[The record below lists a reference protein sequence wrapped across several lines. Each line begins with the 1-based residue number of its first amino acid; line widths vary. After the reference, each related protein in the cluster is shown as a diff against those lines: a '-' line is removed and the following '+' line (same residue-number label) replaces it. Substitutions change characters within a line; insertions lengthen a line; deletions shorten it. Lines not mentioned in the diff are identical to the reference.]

1 MSVPTD
7 LRVLCRRLAST
18 PADDLPRFCPVLV
31 SHVLRCGE
39 PLSAAQE
46 AKGKDKTSE
55 APVLVHRLKTH
66 ITTLL
71 TGKSPAGR
79 FAAVCLIKAVIDV
92 GGWETLKAS
101 DPWIRGL
108 ISVLQKPDP
117 LASKEL
123 CIVTLTRIYM
133 LLQDYPT
140 LVREMATPTLPSFIT
155 ACLQLVKPPASG
167 KPLRISAAVAE
178 TIASALSKLIVLYPT
193 TMRPF
198 RAQIIAIFS
207 AYVAPTCSDPLVAP
221 QTLKESARR
230 LLILLHCTAPK
241 DGSGEDWIRAMR
253 LSVKSC
259 HATADQVFRAVHE
272 SWESSTG
279 YISQPVRTDL
289 EPCGGGVSADE
300 FPSWTGLQA
309 GAERLVGLLEFLAEH
324 FRTPTKSAV
333 AVSLGEL
340 LDLTSRITL
349 ITPPGS
355 DDAVEL
361 NASIGRDEKAE
372 LWSVLRDIH
381 AAVMRLHAAIVQRLG
396 DGALPLAT
404 DILDQI
410 ARIFKSSRNVRSV
423 REATYTLAKEV
434 LLLSGPMLPR
444 LTVDS
449 AAPVIQSCC
458 QDLLRAAGHSE
469 DKPQVAAPASAPT
482 STTSSNSNSNGSKKG
497 SNGRPHPQQNVTG
510 NADAFLG
517 PPSGT
522 TNPTATPS
530 PFSTSSS
537 PDHGD
542 ATAAAAAALLP
553 LLLSHLPQRHLS
565 PEARGLVDRTAI
577 LAGSRPAMLA
587 SCLHPYKDSRG
598 RHYASILPFLVG
610 QFPRDQA
617 VEVLRTNLLR
627 AGAGATAS
635 NATPYATAGAWADD
649 NDDNDMHDEDEDAAA
664 AAAAGKPDDASMANG
679 DGEDAAEKETAATA
693 AEATP
698 KTSGFGGWA
707 PSTDAAAVAAAGIDA
722 NGNGNADMDVD
733 SAIIA
738 PLSPLKR
745 KSDGAGRLGT
755 AAKKQQRAKPA
766 PTAEAEDDGSGSDN
780 DDGSESSSVQID
792 MTIDDD
798 DEEEEEEEEEE
809 GGEE

>member
-1 MSVPTD
+1 M
-7 LRVLCRRLAST
+7 LCRRLAST

-46 AKGKDKTSE
+46 AKGKGGTSE
-55 APVLVHRLKTH
+55 APVLIHRLKTH

-123 CIVTLTRIYM
+123 CIVTLTRIYL

-167 KPLRISAAVAE
+167 KPLRTSAQVAE
-178 TIASALSKLIVLYPT
+178 TIAPALSKLIVLYPT

-241 DGSGEDWIRAMR
+241 DGGGEDWIRTMR

-300 FPSWTGLQA
+300 FPSWAGLQA
-309 GAERLVGLLEFLAEH
+309 GAERLVGLLEFLVEY

-372 LWSVLRDIH
+372 LWSVLPDIH
-381 AAVMRLHAAIVQRLG
+381 AAVMRLHAAVVQRLG

-404 DILDQI
+404 DMLDQI
-410 ARIFKSSRNVRSV
+410 ARIFNSSRNVRSV

-434 LLLSGPMLPR
+434 LLLSGPTLPR

-458 QDLLRAAGHSE
+458 QDLLRAAGHSK
-469 DKPQVAAPASAPT
+469 DKPQAAAPAPAPT
-482 STTSSNSNSNGSKKG
+482 STPSSSNGSKKG
-497 SNGRPHPQQNVTG
+497 NNGRPHPQQNVTG

-517 PPSGT
+517 APSGT
-522 TNPTATPS
+522 TNLVATVS
-530 PFSTSSS
+530 PFSASSS
-537 PDHGD
+537 PDDGD
-542 ATAAAAAALLP
+542 TTTAAAAALLP

-635 NATPYATAGAWADD
+635 NATPYATAADTWADD
-649 NDDNDMHDEDEDAAA
+649 NDDNDMHNEDEDA
-664 AAAAGKPDDASMANG
+664 AAAAGKPDDASMA
-679 DGEDAAEKETAATA
+679 DGEDADAAEKETAATT
-693 AEATP
+693 AEAAP

-707 PSTDAAAVAAAGIDA
+707 PSTDAAAVAAARIDA

-733 SAIIA
+733 SAVIA

-745 KSDGAGRLGT
+745 KSDGAGRLGS
-755 AAKKQQRAKPA
+755 AAKKQQRAKPTPA
-766 PTAEAEDDGSGSDN
+766 AEAEDGSSGSDS
-780 DDGSESSSVQID
+780 DDGSESGSVQID
-792 MTIDDD
+792 MTMDDDDD

-809 GGEE
+809 EGGEE